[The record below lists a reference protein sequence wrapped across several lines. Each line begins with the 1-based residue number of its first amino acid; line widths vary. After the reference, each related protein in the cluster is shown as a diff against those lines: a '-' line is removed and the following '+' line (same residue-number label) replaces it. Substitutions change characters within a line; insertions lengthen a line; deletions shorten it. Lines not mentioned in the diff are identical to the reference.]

1 MLGCFEVKVAASQ
14 VLHISLVMLVIRV
27 RVVSYLH
34 VWPSVGMC
42 RHGFCAAV
50 CGLASMMKV
59 YDEVGVARLEVAGDD
74 DDACDCSADVFPS
87 L

>member
-1 MLGCFEVKVAASQ
+1 MSEVLFGARSAQ
-14 VLHISLVMLVIRV
+14 VLHISLVMIVV
-27 RVVSYLH
+27 RVGAVGCSR

-50 CGLASMMKV
+50 CGLASTIKV
-59 YDEVGVARLEVAGDD
+59 YGEVGVARSEVAGDD